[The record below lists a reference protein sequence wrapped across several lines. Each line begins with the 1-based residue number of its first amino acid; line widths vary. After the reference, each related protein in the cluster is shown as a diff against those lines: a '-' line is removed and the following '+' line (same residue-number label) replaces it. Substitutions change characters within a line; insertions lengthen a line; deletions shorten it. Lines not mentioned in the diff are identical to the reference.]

1 MNDMEQKRNF
11 SIVLALIVFLLAVPV
26 YGQDDLVTMRVG
38 YRELQIVP
46 EGTDGLVSEYDPFS
60 SNTFLNELVTNNDTL
75 FWEGIGQ
82 YGADLTT
89 DTTAS
94 TFSIVQI
101 NETGFYQTNIGLS
114 IDNQTLLWTSQ
125 LDSDITSNFSAI
137 VESATDFFADDNLY
151 WGFCE
156 EIILLPGDYVE
167 MEEPLVWRFKF
178 HLVAESERWTL
189 FLDQSGDVLFSTFE
203 DIPCQSCFDW
213 TPVFVFV
220 SVLAAVSI
228 FGTLI
233 FLNYRKASVE

>member
-1 MNDMEQKRNF
+1 MEQKYNIPL
-11 SIVLALIVFLLAVPV
+11 SIALIVFVLAVPV
-26 YGQDDLVTMRVG
+26 YGQDDLVTVRVG

-46 EGTDGLVSEYDPFS
+46 EGTDSLVSQYDPFS
-60 SNTFLNELVTNNDTL
+60 SNNFLNELATNNDTL

-82 YGADLTT
+82 YGADLIT

-101 NETGFYQTNIGLS
+101 NETGFFQTNIGLS
-114 IDNQTLLWTSQ
+114 VDNQTLLWVSQ
-125 LDSDITSNFSAI
+125 LDSDITSNFTAI

-156 EIILLPGDYVE
+156 EIILLPGDFVG
-167 MEEPLVWRFKF
+167 MDEPLVWRFKF

-189 FLDQSGDVLFSTFE
+189 ILGQSGALLFSSFE
-203 DIPCQSCFDW
+203 EIPCQSCFDW
-213 TPVFVFV
+213 TPVFVIV
-220 SVLAAVSI
+220 SILAAVSI

-233 FLNYRKASVE
+233 FLNYREAPVE